1 MVNKELRV
9 VFGIVFLGI
18 AIAFLIFG
26 STITHPF
33 LFDDIHL
40 ETNRQ
45 SYHLGNI
52 SDFFVSPYHFIKSGV
67 YRPLPMLSYAVN
79 QLLFGSSVVSFRIFQ
94 VILYGLNGAILFLL
108 LRRIRFSFLESALA
122 GLIFLFHPINSELAN
137 VVVFRHDILVIT
149 FGLLAILFRL
159 KGKILGAYILFF
171 LSLLSKET
179 GLMIM
184 LIMLYYLLFIADDGK
199 LNVKSFF
206 QRLVAIKK
214 DILYSF
220 ATIFVYM
227 LFRFQALQD
236 LVFYD
241 PTTIVQ
247 NQLRHVSFLPGILT
261 ALKVIGLYATKIF
274 YPKTLSID
282 YSYRQIATSYGLF
295 EPLTALGLLTLA
307 ICVFVLLPQVK
318 LNYKYKIAAL
328 FFLFPLLIV
337 SNLFLK
343 IGAIAAERWLYMP
356 SAAFAILISVLFSK
370 LIYYS
375 TNTNRKTVLL
385 SFVPLIF
392 LLGIYYCR
400 DWVRNADWKDGLSL
414 YKSTAAA
421 SPNSVLARN
430 NLGAMYLL
438 KKDYP
443 KARAELEEA
452 TKIYP
457 DYPELIFNWG
467 VYFQETGDI
476 KRGEEY
482 FLKTLTIAP
491 EYLDAYSRL
500 IEIYV
505 LRKDYDRAVFWALRK
520 FEITKDR
527 IDADVLNFLMFKK
540 NSQLPGAVSR

>member
-1 MVNKELRV
+1 MNKELKI
-9 VFGIVFLGI
+9 VFGVVSLSITV
-18 AIAFLIFG
+18 AFLIFG
-26 STITHPF
+26 STVTHPF

-40 ETNRQ
+40 ELNKQ
-45 SYHLGNI
+45 LYHLGNV
-52 SDFFVSPYHFIKSGV
+52 SNFFISPYHFIKSGV

-94 VILYGLNGAILFLL
+94 IIFYGLNGALLFFLL
-108 LRRIRFSFLESALA
+108 RKIHFGFLESVLA
-122 GLIFLFHPINSELAN
+122 GLIFLFHPVNSELVN
-137 VVVFRHDILVIT
+137 VVVFRHDILVVT

-159 KGKILGAYILFF
+159 KGKILGAYALFLF
-171 LSLLSKET
+171 SLFSKET

-199 LNVKSFF
+199 LNTKVFF

-227 LFRFQALQD
+227 LFRFQALQN
-236 LVFYD
+236 LIFYD

-247 NQLRHVSFLPGILT
+247 NQLRYVPFLPGILT
-261 ALKVIGLYATKIF
+261 TLKVIGLYVAKIF
-274 YPKTLSID
+274 YPATLSID
-282 YSYRQIATSYGLF
+282 YSYKQIATSYSVF
-295 EPLTALGLLTLA
+295 EPLIALGLLTLV
-307 ICVFVLLPQVK
+307 ICIFVLLPWVK
-318 LNYKYKIAAL
+318 LNYKYKVAAL

-337 SNLFLK
+337 SNIFLK

-370 LIYYS
+370 LIYYLA
-375 TNTNRKTVLL
+375 NINRKMILLSVVPLVLL
-385 SFVPLIF
+385 
-392 LLGIYYCR
+392 LGAYYYR
-400 DWVRNADWKDGLSL
+400 DWTRNADWKDGFSL
-414 YKSTAAA
+414 YKSTALA

-443 KARAELEEA
+443 RARAELEEA

-457 DYPELIFNWG
+457 DYPELVFNWG
-467 VYFQETGDI
+467 IYFQETGDA

-482 FLKTLTIAP
+482 FLKTLAIAP

-500 IEIYV
+500 MGIYV
-505 LRKDYDRAVFWALRK
+505 LRGDYDKAIFWAAKK
-520 FEITKDR
+520 FEITKDQV
-527 IDADVLNFLMFKK
+527 DADAVNFLMLKK
-540 NSQLPGAVSR
+540 NGRLPDAVN